1 MSSICGDNKSDFE
14 VYLSDYFY
22 GIGKLLDVSQFLFLT
37 YWLKG
42 TEQEHY
48 IYEKVDIFLDVGPQR
63 CLK

>member
-1 MSSICGDNKSDFE
+1 MSSIYGDNASDFE

-22 GIGKLLDVSQFLFLT
+22 EIGKLLDVSQFLFLT
-37 YWLKG
+37 YWLEG

-48 IYEKVDIFLDVGPQR
+48 IYIFLDVGPQR